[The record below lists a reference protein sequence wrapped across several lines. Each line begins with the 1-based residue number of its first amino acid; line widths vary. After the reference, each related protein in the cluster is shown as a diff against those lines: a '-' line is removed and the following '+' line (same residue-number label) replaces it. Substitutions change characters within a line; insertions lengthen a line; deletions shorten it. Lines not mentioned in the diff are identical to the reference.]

1 MASETYTEKIKELY
15 NECWGSYKQYLN
27 DHDMKKYNARQGDIM
42 AKYDCTEASN
52 LLLFFAPIVNHI
64 HDWAGDNMKH

>member
-1 MASETYTEKIKELY
+1 MDTEAYTKKIKELY

-27 DHDMKKYNARQGDIM
+27 DHDMRQYNTRQGQIM
-42 AKYDCTEASN
+42 TKYDCTEASN

-64 HDWAGDNMKH
+64 HESCC

>member
-1 MASETYTEKIKELY
+1 MEIESYTTKIKELY

-27 DHDMKKYNARQGDIM
+27 DHDMRQYNARQGQIM
-42 AKYDCTEASN
+42 TKYDCTEASN

-64 HDWAGDNMKH
+64 HESCC